1 MQKLGEFAGVTYM
14 RNTIK
19 LGTALLL
26 GATLTGCSMAGTGDF
41 FADDYAQLQKQ
52 QMPQYHGSAQAAS
65 GVSCYPVSHVQYTQP
80 SCGIGATYTG
90 HGYTGQGYTGQG
102 YTGQGYN
109 TGPTN
114 AYGQIYQGHQGTAP
128 YLPNYQGQQP
138 AYIPPSVGYLP
149 GGLRG
154 LSRGFAPHAY
164 GTLGGVAYEAGEG
177 LYGAQA
183 RLGYQFNRYLGVETE
198 GSLGFSDTT
207 KETVVAG
214 TPLDV
219 TLGVENTIAGFGV
232 LRYPLAGKISGYSR
246 LGYHRSELDQ
256 SFEDA
261 AGGIVDTSF
270 STDGIAYGSGLEY
283 AVSPKTALRLDYT
296 VYDYDG
302 PDADAISLAVSRKF

>member
-80 SCGIGATYTG
+80 SCGI
-90 HGYTGQGYTGQG
+90 
-102 YTGQGYN
+102 
-109 TGPTN
+109 
-114 AYGQIYQGHQGTAP
+114 
-128 YLPNYQGQQP
+128 
-138 AYIPPSVGYLP
+138 
-149 GGLRG
+149 
-154 LSRGFAPHAY
+154 